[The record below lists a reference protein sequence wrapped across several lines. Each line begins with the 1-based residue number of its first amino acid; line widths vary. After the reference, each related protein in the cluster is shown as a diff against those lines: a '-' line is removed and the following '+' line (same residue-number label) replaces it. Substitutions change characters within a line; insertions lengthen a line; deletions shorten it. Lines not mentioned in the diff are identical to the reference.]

1 MKHIILAIDSFKG
14 CLSSAELGKAAA
26 EGVRAVFPAC
36 QTTILPVADGGEGT
50 VDALTQATGG
60 EIVKATV
67 HGPLGQPV
75 EARYG
80 IAADRRTAILE
91 MASASGLALI
101 PYNIG
106 NVMEASTYGTGE
118 LIADAIRRGCRRIL
132 MGIGGSA
139 TNDAGVGMLQAL
151 GFRFLGA
158 AGENIRPCGGNL
170 ERIRSYD
177 AIHVHPELASCHFR
191 VAVDVDNPFYG
202 TEGAAYVFA
211 PQKGATPEMVRQLDR
226 GLQHFSALV
235 LQEKGIDLQQIPG
248 SGAAGGLGGACHA
261 FLGAE
266 LLPGIEM
273 VLRELDFD
281 RLLADADLVITGEG
295 KIDRQTLRGK
305 VVAGVARHARER
317 GIPVIALT
325 GNATDLS
332 PALYDMGMTAC
343 FPIHPA
349 PVSLEKA
356 MEAEYARENVRKVVE
371 EMMRVV
377 KATKYFKTERI
388 NPKIIKTA

>member
-1 MKHIILAIDSFKG
+1 
-14 CLSSAELGKAAA
+14 
-26 EGVRAVFPAC
+26 
-36 QTTILPVADGGEGT
+36 
-50 VDALTQATGG
+50 
-60 EIVKATV
+60 
-67 HGPLGQPV
+67 
-75 EARYG
+75 
-80 IAADRRTAILE
+80 
-91 MASASGLALI
+91 
-101 PYNIG
+101 
-106 NVMEASTYGTGE
+106 
-118 LIADAIRRGCRRIL
+118 
-132 MGIGGSA
+132 
-139 TNDAGVGMLQAL
+139 MLQAL

-177 AIHVHPELASCHFR
+177 AIHVHPELASCRFR

-202 TEGAAYVFA
+202 PEGAAYVFA

-273 VLRELDFD
+273 VLL
-281 RLLADADLVITGEG
+281 TGEG
-295 KIDRQTLRGK
+295 RIDRQTLRGK

>member
-1 MKHIILAIDSFKG
+1 MTVEVQG
-14 CLSSAELGKAAA
+14 
-26 EGVRAVFPAC
+26 
-36 QTTILPVADGGEGT
+36 
-50 VDALTQATGG
+50 VDAHYRFSENPAWDAFCDHNLCARGYALPGMDLGPFLKFSLYG
-60 EIVKATV
+60 EIREPTV
-67 HGPLGQPV
+67 AGLFDGS
-75 EARYG
+75 EEE
-80 IAADRRTAILE
+80 IRRIDTSRA
-91 MASASGLALI
+91 M
-101 PYNIG
+101 
-106 NVMEASTYGTGE
+106 GE
-118 LIADAIRRGCRRIL
+118 LAEC
-132 MGIGGSA
+132 
-139 TNDAGVGMLQAL
+139 T
-151 GFRFLGA
+151 
-158 AGENIRPCGGNL
+158 
-170 ERIRSYD
+170 
-177 AIHVHPELASCHFR
+177 FR

-202 TEGAAYVFA
+202 SEGAAYVFA

-226 GLQHFSALV
+226 GLQHFSTLV

-248 SGAAGGLGGACHA
+248 SGAAGGLGGACRA

-266 LLPGIEM
+266 LMPGIEM
-273 VLRELDFD
+273 VLQQLDFD

-295 KIDRQTLRGK
+295 RIDRQTLRGK

-343 FPIHPA
+343 FSIHPA

-356 MEAEYARENVRKVVE
+356 MEAEYARENVRKTVE

>member
-1 MKHIILAIDSFKG
+1 MVVSFSPQCVGQILLVHPVVGPFVGIFVVLAFDGSVLPVIVLVLQLAG
-14 CLSSAELGKAAA
+14 YGAALA
-26 EGVRAVFPAC
+26 RLARIAVADLDPRLARTTFLLAADVTNPLTGPTGASAVF
-36 QTTILPVADGGEGT
+36 G
-50 VDALTQATGG
+50 
-60 EIVKATV
+60 
-67 HGPLGQPV
+67 
-75 EARYG
+75 
-80 IAADRRTAILE
+80 
-91 MASASGLALI
+91 
-101 PYNIG
+101 
-106 NVMEASTYGTGE
+106 
-118 LIADAIRRGCRRIL
+118 
-132 MGIGGSA
+132 
-139 TNDAGVGMLQAL
+139 
-151 GFRFLGA
+151 
-158 AGENIRPCGGNL
+158 
-170 ERIRSYD
+170 
-177 AIHVHPELASCHFR
+177 
-191 VAVDVDNPFYG
+191 
-202 TEGAAYVFA
+202 